1 MSSLFLFGS
10 FMSANVDHMW
20 NQFWGCKYYV
30 GDVLVGLLEVGDNLT
45 VNVERGNFEGVS
57 F

>member
-1 MSSLFLFGS
+1 VSSLFLFGS